1 MQINQN
7 EYIGKLPMPETEQ
20 PDITPQPAHQ
30 PEDERSEIR
39 KFFDK
44 KRNRVVIAVAGVAL
58 ATISAGFAIG
68 SKVVANNEQQKTTI
82 ETTDTG
88 TGTIDLTKTELGKK
102 VEANRSSVERYRS
115 MDISTFDAL
124 PIGQRLAYS
133 QFLIDEVTNNGYYG
147 IRYASGEAD
156 HDAKLK
162 PVAVTLDSSG
172 QEIIDSY
179 QYDKQMAFLHSITNE
194 DAAFASQKILSSVYY
209 KVGDK
214 GYLSNNYTANKAT
227 LTELTIPATMS
238 NILKATN
245 ASELRNGV
253 DSETGEAVQ
262 YKVVTYTD
270 TTPTTPSKIVYTR
283 FVYHEF
289 TNYDGKPQAVWLNDI
304 NADSLDQLNSNGI
317 VK

>member
-1 MQINQN
+1 MS
-7 EYIGKLPMPETEQ
+7 ETEQ
-20 PDITPQPAHQ
+20 PYVTPK
-30 PEDERSEIR
+30 PENERSEIR

-44 KRNRVVIAVAGVAL
+44 KRNRAVVAVAGVAL

-68 SKVVANNEQQKTTI
+68 SKVVANNEQQRTTT

-88 TGTIDLTKTELGKK
+88 TGTIDLTKTELGKN
-102 VEANRSSVERYRS
+102 VEANRASMERYKS

-124 PIGQRLAYS
+124 PIDQRLAYS

-147 IRYASGEAD
+147 IRYATGEED
-156 HDAKLK
+156 HDAELK
-162 PVAVTLDSSG
+162 PVTVTRDNTG
-172 QEIIDSY
+172 QEILDSN
-179 QYDKQMAFLHSITNE
+179 QYDKQMAFLHSITND
-194 DAAFASQKILSSVYY
+194 DAAFASQKILSSIYY
-209 KVGDK
+209 KVGDN
-214 GYLSNNYTANKAT
+214 GYHSNNYIDNRAT
-227 LTELTIPATMS
+227 LRQLTLPTTMS

-270 TTPTTPSKIVYTR
+270 TTPTTPTKIVYTR